1 MINKVILVGN
11 IGADAEVKSFS
22 ENARKATFSLAT
34 ADGYFDKKNN
44 NQWVDQTDWHNVE
57 VWNPSEHFIAN
68 AFKGTTLYVEGKL
81 KCNSYDD
88 ANGQKKYFYFIKAE
102 KVRILK
108 YAGGGTQAAAESVPP
123 AMNGGFGNNEGNDDL
138 PF

>member
-1 MINKVILVGN
+1 MINKVILVGI

-57 VWNPSEHFIAN
+57 VWNPSEHFVAN

-108 YAGGGTQAAAESVPP
+108 PAGGGAQAAAENVPP